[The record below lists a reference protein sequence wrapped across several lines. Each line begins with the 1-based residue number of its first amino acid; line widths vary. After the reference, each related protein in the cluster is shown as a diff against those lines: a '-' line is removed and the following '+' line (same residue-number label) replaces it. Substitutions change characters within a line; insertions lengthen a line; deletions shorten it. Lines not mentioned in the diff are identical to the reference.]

1 MIETYVGVPGVAIN
15 VESGE
20 ELLKVVDLLHTQVMD
35 NIGEDSPLLRVL
47 EKCMDEIREIINP

>member
-20 ELLKVVDLLHTQVMD
+20 ELLEVVDLLHTQVMD
-35 NIGEDSPLLRVL
+35 NISEDSPLLRVL
-47 EKCMDEIREIINP
+47 EKCMNEIREIIDP

>member
-1 MIETYVGVPGVAIN
+1 VIETYVGVPGVTIN

-20 ELLKVVDLLHTQVMD
+20 ELLEVVDLLHTQVMD

-47 EKCMDEIREIINP
+47 EKCMNEIREIIDP